1 MPVTEQR
8 RAAYLELVA
17 AGIMAPDGEEFR
29 FTDDGWARRDQVLD
43 VEQDRIE
50 RERYAPPQGQ
60 LSRKANRLLRECVE
74 RGIPIGDRWNRPAFR
89 ELVKARVM
97 VPCGSF
103 TLGDECVFRWTYW
116 GHRMRFS
123 WRRSLTQKMPRD
135 SVLADC
141 GLLARRVAGLFELS
155 FVHKSSAIYLFHPD
169 RIAAHSSLALA
180 DQHSDFRP
188 ALVPR
193 RGSPRG
199 DVLRT
204 HAR

>member
-1 MPVTEQR
+1 MQTVALSESAVAVLRLRVRGHKMPVTEQR

-29 FTDDGWARRDQVLD
+29 FTDDGWARRDQILD

-60 LSRKANRLLRECVE
+60 LSRKAKRLLRECVE

-116 GHRMRFS
+116 GHRMRFE
-123 WRRSLTQKMPRD
+123 
-135 SVLADC
+135 LA
-141 GLLARRVAGLFELS
+141 E
-155 FVHKSSAIYLFHPD
+155 I
-169 RIAAHSSLALA
+169 AHSEDAT
-180 DQHSDFRP
+180 R
-188 ALVPR
+188 
-193 RGSPRG
+193 
-199 DVLRT
+199 
-204 HAR
+204 